1 VTNWDVYVQA
11 KSFTLIEAAFLWL
24 EIEPTKDQI
33 IDLPYLQADLS
44 SSIERLRYQE
54 VGMPEEGEI
63 PYEVIKM
70 RDSLAEELRKQGVE
84 SFRNLAKW
92 WQEENN
98 IPTFAQAFDQF
109 IVASAEHLQPL
120 GEAEMAKRVEAI
132 TGEERRLYIWGITA
146 KIQRVSREDLLEI
159 AKRWGEQPKFL
170 FGETMGGKNSE
181 KPENFPNSPSNANLI
196 PVIQRVAAELL
207 GECPRLNENNRGG
220 LIQKLSE
227 LLTAAPLD
235 IGGGKGGALFRE
247 RFPSVGI
254 TARAASD
261 LIREIRAFRDR

>member
-24 EIEPTKDQI
+24 EIEPTKDQT

-44 SSIERLRYQE
+44 SSIKRLRYQE
-54 VGMPEEGEI
+54 VGMPEESGV
-63 PYEVIKM
+63 PYEVIKK
-70 RDSLAEELRKQGVE
+70 RDSLADELRKQEVE
-84 SFRNLAKW
+84 SFRDLAKW

-109 IVASAEHLQPL
+109 IVAWAEQLKPL
-120 GEAEMAKRVEAI
+120 SEAEMVKRVAAI
-132 TGEERRLYIWGITA
+132 TGEERKIYMFGITN
-146 KIQRVSREDLLEI
+146 KIRWVSRGDLLEI
-159 AKRWGEQPKFL
+159 AKGWGEQPKFL
-170 FGETMGGKNSE
+170 FGETMGGKNSG
-181 KPENFPNSPSNANLI
+181 KPEKYPNSPSNANLI
-196 PVIQRVAAELL
+196 PVIQRIAAEL
-207 GECPRLNENNRGG
+207 GRECPRLNENNRGG

-247 RFPSVGI
+247 RFPSVEIGG
-254 TARAASD
+254 RAASD
-261 LIREIRAFRDR
+261 LIGEIKAFRNR

>member
-1 VTNWDVYVQA
+1 VTNWDVYVQV

-44 SSIERLRYQE
+44 SSIKRLRYQE

-63 PYEVIKM
+63 PYEVIRK
-70 RDSLAEELRKQGVE
+70 RDSLADELRKQEVA
-84 SFRNLAKW
+84 SFQSLAKW

-109 IVASAEHLQPL
+109 IVANAAQLQPL
-120 GEAEMAKRVEAI
+120 TEAEMVKRVAAI
-132 TGEERRLYIWGITA
+132 TGEERRLYMLGITN
-146 KIQRVSREDLLEI
+146 KIQRGSRGDLLEI
-159 AKRWGEQPKFL
+159 AKGWGEQPKFL

-181 KPENFPNSPSNANLI
+181 KPEKYPNSPSNANLV
-196 PVIQRVAAELL
+196 PAIQRIAADL
-207 GECPRLNENNRGG
+207 GRECPRLNENNRGG

-247 RFPSVGI
+247 RFPSVEI
-254 TARAASD
+254 KDRAVSD
-261 LIREIRAFRDR
+261 LIREIKAFRDR